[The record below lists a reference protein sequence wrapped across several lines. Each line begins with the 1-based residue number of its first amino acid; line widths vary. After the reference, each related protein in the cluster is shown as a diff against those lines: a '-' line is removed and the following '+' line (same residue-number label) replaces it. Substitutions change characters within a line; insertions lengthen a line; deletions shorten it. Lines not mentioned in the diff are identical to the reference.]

1 MRVAL
6 FAKNAADLRQ
16 RTSELRTRAEKIA
29 DAEGRRTVLNL
40 AKGYDLLAG
49 RADITTNDTG
59 EK

>member
-6 FAKNAADLRQ
+6 FAKNAADLRH